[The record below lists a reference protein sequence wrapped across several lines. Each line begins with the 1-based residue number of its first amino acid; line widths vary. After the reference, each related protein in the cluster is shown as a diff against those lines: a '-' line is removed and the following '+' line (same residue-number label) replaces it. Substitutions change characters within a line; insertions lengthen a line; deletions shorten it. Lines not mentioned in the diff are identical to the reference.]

1 MKLIRGL
8 MAAAVGGLLM
18 ANPLQAQGA
27 RGAISGRVVDST
39 SQLPMQSVTV
49 TIEGTQRGAIT
60 RVDGGFL
67 LSDVPAGTARLRV
80 TRIGY
85 SPQTKEVTVVP
96 GQTANVRF
104 SMQSVAANLGAVVV
118 TGYGSQRKEAVTGSV
133 ATVNAEEANVGVIA
147 NPTQLLAGRV
157 AGANVTLNSGEPGA
171 GAQIR
176 IRGGTSISASN
187 DPLYVI
193 DGVPLQNNEAEAR
206 GFGIGGSPALGRNP
220 LNAINPSD
228 IATVTVL
235 KDAAATAIY
244 GSRGANG
251 VVLIETKKGRTGQAT
266 MEYETY
272 AAFGT
277 AANSLNPL
285 NASQYRALVTR
296 EIANTNNPAATRTAL
311 QTQLA
316 GLGTANT
323 DWESE
328 LRRTSLTQNHNI
340 AFAGGNQSTTFRA
353 SLNFFDQQGVV
364 ISNGLQRLQARIN
377 GNHEALNGRLRI
389 GLNLSSSRIEN
400 DFLPFEN
407 TGGFEG
413 GVFQNA
419 VIYLPTNPVRVT
431 DAVTQQ
437 QRFFETGP
445 GRQER
450 RNPVALAQQTVDE
463 GENLRTLANVTTSLQ
478 IFPSL
483 IAQVNVG
490 SDRSNGQR
498 NIYLPRAG
506 SVGSEFNGL
515 AQQAQRALSNQTLQT
530 LLTWS
535 PTLGNQIDFDAT
547 GGYEYTDFDNR
558 DLSVQARNFTTDAF
572 TFNNLGAGSVLQ
584 PPSSFQEQSRLVSFF
599 GRANVGYKN
608 RYFLTGVLRRDGS
621 SRFGT
626 ANKWA
631 VFPAL
636 SGAWLISDESFGKSL
651 PFSQLKLRVGYG
663 LQGNQAVAPYAS
675 LPSLAPDQGAR
686 YVFGNTVFTGIVPN
700 VNANP
705 NLKWEQSAQSNIA
718 IDYGIADGRFSG
730 SLELYNKKT
739 TDLLLTV
746 PISQTGSAFVATQ
759 LQNIGS
765 VQNRG
770 LEFSLDARMYERPNT
785 GLNLTT
791 GLVLAVERNKVL
803 DLGPTSFIETAGV
816 SGQGQTGV
824 NAQRIIPG
832 QPLGTFYGT
841 EFAGFNGTGNQLFNR
856 YTVTRDTSGREL
868 TRTLSGTTTTP
879 GADDRVIIGNA
890 NPNFSLGLRSNLTWR
905 NIDASWLWRAEQGR
919 DVFNNTALVFATK
932 QAITAQRNLL
942 SGGLDTPEPISEPAL
957 YSSRWIEDGSFFRLQ
972 NVTLGY
978 TFKLPFSNSART
990 TRVYVSGDNLLL
1002 FTKYSGYDPE
1012 VFIDAGL
1019 ASRGVDYLSYPRARI
1034 FTTGLRV
1041 QF

>member
-8 MAAAVGGLLM
+8 MAAAVGGLLL
-18 ANPLQAQGA
+18 ANPLHAQ
-27 RGAISGRVVDST
+27 RGVITGRVIDST

-49 TIEGTQRGAIT
+49 TIEGTQRGAVT
-60 RVDGGFL
+60 GVDGAFRL
-67 LSDVPAGTARLRV
+67 ADLPAGTARLRV

-85 SPQTKEVTVVP
+85 TPQIKEVALQP
-96 GQTANVRF
+96 GQTVTVRF
-104 SMQSVAANLGAVVV
+104 VMQAVAANLGAVVV

-133 ATVNAEEANVGVIA
+133 ATINAEEANVGVIA
-147 NPTQLLAGRV
+147 NPTQLLTARAPGV
-157 AGANVTLNSGEPGA
+157 NVTLNSGEPGA

-206 GFGIGGSPALGRNP
+206 GFGINGPAALGRNP

-228 IATVTVL
+228 ISSVTVL

-251 VVLIETKKGRTGQAT
+251 VVLIETKKGRSGQAT

-272 AAFGT
+272 VAAGT

-285 NASQYRALVTR
+285 SAAQYRALVTK
-296 EIANTNNPAATRTAL
+296 EIANTNNTAATRTAL
-311 QTQLA
+311 QSQLT
-316 GLGTANT
+316 GLGNAST

-328 LRRTSLTQNHNI
+328 LQRTALTQNHNL

-353 SLNFFDQQGVV
+353 SLNFNDQQGVV
-364 ISNGLQRLQARIN
+364 ISNGFQRLQARLN
-377 GNHEALNGRLRI
+377 GNHEALNGRLRV
-389 GLNLSSSRIEN
+389 GLNLSASRIQN
-400 DFLPFEN
+400 DYLPYEN

-413 GVFQNA
+413 GVFQNQ
-419 VIYLPTNPVRVT
+419 VIYLPTNPVFVT
-431 DAVTQQ
+431 DATTGQ
-437 QRFFETGP
+437 QRYFETGT
-445 GRQER
+445 GRQEK
-450 RNPVALAQQTVDE
+450 RNPVALANQTIDE
-463 GENLRTLANVTTSLQ
+463 GETIRTLANVTSSLT

-498 NIYLPRAG
+498 NNYLPRAG
-506 SVGSEFNGL
+506 SVGSEFNGV
-515 AQQAQRALSNQTLQT
+515 ARQAQRALSNQTLQT

-535 PTLGNQIDFDAT
+535 PTIGNEIDFDAT

-558 DLSVQARNFTTDAF
+558 DFSAESRGFTTDAF
-572 TFNNLGAGSVLQ
+572 TFNNLAAGSLPQ
-584 PPSSFQEQSRLVSFF
+584 IPQSYQEQSRLVSFF
-599 GRANVGYKN
+599 GRANIGYKN

-621 SRFGT
+621 SRFGA

-636 SGAWLISDESFGKSL
+636 SGSWLISDESFAKSL

-675 LPSLAPDQGAR
+675 LPSLAPDGGAR
-686 YVFGNTVFTGIVPN
+686 YVFGGTVFTGIVPN

-718 IDYGIADGRFSG
+718 FDYGIADGRFSG
-730 SLELYNKKT
+730 SLEYYSKKT

-746 PISQTGSAFVATQ
+746 PISQTGSAFVSTQ

-770 LEFSLDARMYERPNT
+770 LEFSLDARMYDRSNK
-785 GLNLTT
+785 GLTLTS
-791 GLVLAVERNKVL
+791 GIVLSVERNKVL
-803 DLGPTSFIETAGV
+803 DLGPASFIETGGV

-824 NAQRIIPG
+824 NSQRIIPG
-832 QPLGTFYGT
+832 QPIGTFYGAQ
-841 EFAGFNGTGNQLFNR
+841 FAGFNSTGNQTFTKF
-856 YTVTRDTSGREL
+856 TVTRNAAGQEISRVASGVTTSV
-868 TRTLSGTTTTP
+868 
-879 GADDRVIIGNA
+879 GADDKLIIGNA
-890 NPNFSLGLRSNLTWR
+890 NPNFSLGLRSNLTWHS
-905 NIDASWLWRAEQGR
+905 IDASWLWRAEQGR
-919 DVFNNTALVFATK
+919 DVFNNTALVYATK
-932 QAITAQRNLL
+932 QAITAQRNLIRAGTE
-942 SGGLDTPEPISEPAL
+942 SPEPITEPAL

-972 NVTLGY
+972 NVTVGY
-978 TFKLPFSNSART
+978 TFKLPFSGGART

-1002 FTKYSGYDPE
+1002 FTKYTGYDPE

-1019 ASRGVDYLSYPRARI
+1019 ASRGMDYLTYPRARI